1 MLRTHHHLSVR
12 LFLFAFTLLTAQHS
26 MHAQTANSIVAAT
39 TLRSAARRDDSIL
52 ARRAVASLEQLK
64 AAVVVYSSYDTFESD
79 GRLARVP
86 LETFAD
92 KLNQVTAEVESIISQ
107 LSGAK
112 LRSELSNSLS
122 SYRDGAFWW
131 AKLNPEKVVKIADL
145 RAGLTTI
152 TPAER
157 FFTSTIPYRVVMHWR
172 QANKYL
178 LRAQRLVAEA
188 NTPTPLHTYRSLSER
203 DDKGQMR

>member
-1 MLRTHHHLSVR
+1 MLRPRHYLSVR
-12 LFLFAFTLLTAQHS
+12 LFLFTFALLTAQHS
-26 MHAQTANSIVAAT
+26 MQAQTATSIVAST
-39 TLRSAARRDDSIL
+39 NLRSAAKRDDSIL
-52 ARRAVASLEQLK
+52 AQRAVASLEQLK
-64 AAVVVYSSYDTFESD
+64 AAVVVYSSYDAFESD

-86 LETFAD
+86 LQTFAD

-107 LSGAK
+107 LSDAK
-112 LRSELSNSLS
+112 LRSELSNSLY

-131 AKLNPEKVVKIADL
+131 AKLDPQKVVKIANL

-157 FFTSTIPYRVVMHWR
+157 FFTSTVPYRVVMHWR

-178 LRAQRLVAEA
+178 LRAQRLMAEA
-188 NTPTPLHTYRSLSER
+188 NTPTPL
-203 DDKGQMR
+203 